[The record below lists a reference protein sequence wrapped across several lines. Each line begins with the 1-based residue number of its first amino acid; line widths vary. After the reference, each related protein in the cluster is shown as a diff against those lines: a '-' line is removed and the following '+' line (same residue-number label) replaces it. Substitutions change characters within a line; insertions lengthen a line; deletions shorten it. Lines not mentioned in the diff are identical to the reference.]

1 MKIITVA
8 HQMGGVVKTT
18 LTLNLAASLKNGG
31 LKVALLDIDL
41 QGSLAGISDE
51 LEDIAFI
58 QPDELSNI
66 GTLPYDVLI
75 IDTPPYLIN
84 SLNDLFAIS
93 DYVLIPSK
101 VGFFDVMAIR
111 ATLAII
117 REAQKSRPDLKYG
130 VVLNMLKSCTSITDD
145 IRYILESY
153 EAYVLKTV
161 ILERV
166 SYTRSSITNGV
177 FSTEDV
183 KAHHEIIART
193 NEILDE
199 LNAQERQ
206 LQKHNIT
213 PINLKGLQIR
223 LKLKKQKYLCKRL
236 FQ

>member
-8 HQMGGVVKTT
+8 HQKGGVGKTT

-41 QGSLAGISDE
+41 QGSLVGISDQ
-51 LEDIAFI
+51 LEDISFV

-117 REAQKSRPDLKYG
+117 REAQKSKPDLKYG
-130 VVLNMLKSCTSITDD
+130 VVLNMLKSRTSITDD
-145 IRYILESY
+145 IRQILDSY
-153 EAYVLKTV
+153 EAKVLKTV
-161 ILERV
+161 ILDRV

-177 FSTEDV
+177 FSTEDT
-183 KAHHEIIART
+183 KAHDEIIALT

-199 LNAQERQ
+199 MN
-206 LQKHNIT
+206 
-213 PINLKGLQIR
+213 
-223 LKLKKQKYLCKRL
+223 
-236 FQ
+236 

>member
-1 MKIITVA
+1 MT
-8 HQMGGVVKTT
+8 HQKGGVGKTT

-31 LKVALLDIDL
+31 LRVALLDIDL

-66 GTLPYDVLI
+66 GTLPYDILI

-117 REAQKSRPDLKYG
+117 REAQKNRPELKYG
-130 VVLNMLKSCTSITDD
+130 VVLNMLKSRTSITDD
-145 IRYILESY
+145 IRQILESY
-153 EAYVLKTV
+153 EANVLKTV
-161 ILERV
+161 ILDRV

-177 FSTEDV
+177 FSTDDV
-183 KAHHEIIART
+183 KAHDEIIALT

-199 LNAQERQ
+199 MN
-206 LQKHNIT
+206 
-213 PINLKGLQIR
+213 
-223 LKLKKQKYLCKRL
+223 
-236 FQ
+236 

>member
-1 MKIITVA
+1 MKYFIHLCNYSFVQLHNYIMKIITVA
-8 HQMGGVVKTT
+8 HQKGGVGKTT

-51 LEDIAFI
+51 LEDIAFV

-117 REAQKSRPDLKYG
+117 REAQKSRPKLKYG
-130 VVLNMLKSCTSITDD
+130 VVLNMLKSRSSITDD
-145 IRYILESY
+145 IRHILESY
-153 EAYVLKTV
+153 EANVLKTV
-161 ILERV
+161 ILDRV

-177 FSTEDV
+177 FSTDDV
-183 KAHHEIIART
+183 KAHDEIIALT

-199 LNAQERQ
+199 LNA
-206 LQKHNIT
+206 
-213 PINLKGLQIR
+213 
-223 LKLKKQKYLCKRL
+223 
-236 FQ
+236 

>member
-1 MKIITVA
+1 MCNYSFIQLHNYIMKIITVA
-8 HQMGGVVKTT
+8 HQKGGVGKTT

-31 LKVALLDIDL
+31 LRVALLDIDL

-51 LEDIAFI
+51 LEDIAFV

-66 GTLPYDVLI
+66 GKLPYDVLI

-117 REAQKSRPDLKYG
+117 REAQKTRPDLKYG
-130 VVLNMLKSCTSITDD
+130 VVLNMLKSRTSITDD
-145 IRYILESY
+145 IRQILESY
-153 EAYVLKTV
+153 EANVLKTV
-161 ILERV
+161 ILDRV

-177 FSTEDV
+177 FSTDDV
-183 KAHHEIIART
+183 KAHDEIIALT

-199 LNAQERQ
+199 MN
-206 LQKHNIT
+206 
-213 PINLKGLQIR
+213 
-223 LKLKKQKYLCKRL
+223 
-236 FQ
+236 